1 MRDFTIGVIAGM
13 TTIILALFLDGPK
26 GEKAGTAQKSWAE
39 RMCDGHG
46 GLRRDPVGPH
56 GEITA
61 VCNDGCRHLLS
72 PSINEKL
79 GRKGRDE

>member
-1 MRDFTIGVIAGM
+1 MKAAFSIV
-13 TTIILALFLDGPK
+13 LAFSAMCIYEAAREPEPRPWG
-26 GEKAGTAQKSWAE
+26 E

-46 GLRRDPVGPH
+46 GLRRDQVGPH

-72 PSINEKL
+72 PSINDRI